1 MFEKEIKFIVDYTL
15 NKLRKEVAHVNMGRL
30 LNSSIHPAI
39 IKYCS
44 AEIDNQIKTDRN
56 KLLTGS
62 FFDYS
67 GKEISKYFNLINE
80 EIRKNYKMKSEDL
93 KKLIIKAASFNAN
106 YVVRPGWTLAKFIF
120 SDDKERTIKD
130 VINYFNYIYYYQYQI
145 DVLSAFIQK
154 RKIDSLTKEEFM
166 MITNRIDKEVI
177 SSNRKEILKD
187 GVTSIADF
195 FNEGAM
201 SKEKIS
207 PYLVEYYL
215 RDKKF
220 TEAADIIKKFYP
232 DEDKQ
237 KQSVNEIISRLFS
250 AFKEEIN
257 FHQENS
263 VTPSPSVTEESSVP
277 ENHKAEIVPA
287 EDIYSSTLQD
297 LLETEQQP
305 YPDPGDTEKLSV
317 DIDKKFDIHIEPEAE
332 LTDNI
337 EKDNGIRLINHS
349 FSIDELRKE
358 KPVTEK
364 PNHNFGLKYYVKEED
379 KQFEEED
386 TSLQNIGMYNLNKK
400 NDIFSFLS
408 KKEIDRIVE
417 SVFNDDQNEFA
428 QTLDKVIECSS
439 YSDASSILKK
449 VFQTFRVNPYS
460 KDAVMLTSAVA
471 NYFNQE

>member
-44 AEIDNQIKTDRN
+44 AEIDNQIKIDRN

-130 VINYFNYIYYYQYQI
+130 VLNYFNYIYYYQYQI

-201 SKEKIS
+201 SKERIS

-232 DEDKQ
+232 DDDKQ
-237 KQSVNEIISRLFS
+237 KQFVSEIISRLFS
-250 AFKEEIN
+250 AFKEEVPLPV
-257 FHQENS
+257 ENPVPQS
-263 VTPSPSVTEESSVP
+263 PPSEIEEHSVP
-277 ENHKAEIVPA
+277 EIVSG

-297 LLETEQQP
+297 LLETEQHS
-305 YPDPGDTEKLSV
+305 YPDSAETEKFA
-317 DIDKKFDIHIEPEAE
+317 IDTGEKFKIQVEKNESEITED
-332 LTDNI
+332 T
-337 EKDNGIRLINHS
+337 EKDNGIKFVQHS
-349 FSIDELRKE
+349 FSIDELRQE
-358 KPVTEK
+358 TPVTEK
-364 PNHNFGLKYYVKEED
+364 LPDNFGLKYYVKEDD
-379 KQFEEED
+379 KQFEDED

-428 QTLDKVIECSS
+428 QTLDKVIECGSF
-439 YSDASSILKK
+439 SDASSILKK

>member
-1 MFEKEIKFIVDYTL
+1 MCIRD
-15 NKLRKEVAHVNMGRL
+15 R
-30 LNSSIHPAI
+30 
-39 IKYCS
+39 YCS

-80 EIRKNYKMKSEDL
+80 EIRKNYKMKSDDL

-130 VINYFNYIYYYQYQI
+130 VINHFNYIYYYQYQI

-154 RKIDSLTKEEFM
+154 RKIDSLTKEEFV

-201 SKEKIS
+201 SKEKTS

-220 TEAADIIKKFYP
+220 TEAADILKKFYP

-250 AFKEEIN
+250 AFKEEVNPPGANPEPQSPPSEIEE
-257 FHQENS
+257 HS
-263 VTPSPSVTEESSVP
+263 VSESD
-277 ENHKAEIVPA
+277 KAEIVSGG
-287 EDIYSSTLQD
+287 DNYSSTLQD
-297 LLETEQQP
+297 LLETEQQSSS
-305 YPDPGDTEKLSV
+305 DTTEIEKPLV
-317 DIDKKFDIHIEPEAE
+317 ETVEEFKIQVEKAE
-332 LTDNI
+332 TETTDYT
-337 EKDNGIRLINHS
+337 EKDNGIKFVQRP
-349 FSIDELRKE
+349 FSIDELRQE
-358 KPVTEK
+358 KPAAEK
-364 PNHNFGLKYYVKEED
+364 LPDNSGLKYYVKEED

-400 NDIFSFLS
+400 NDIFSFLT

-428 QTLDKVIECSS
+428 QTLDKIIECSS

-449 VFQTFRVNPYS
+449 VFQTYRVNPYS